1 VVSYDWSALA
11 ETIPEAVATV
21 IGDHYGLYGRVL
33 PFDTD
38 LFRDL
43 GSDAIDVLEILMT
56 LEECFDVYFDPSER
70 RRVQTVGDA
79 VALVESAL
87 SVRGRRASGSQGE
100 RKVQSP
106 QSRRTI
112 GKEIP

>member
-1 VVSYDWSALA
+1 VSYDWTVLA
-11 ETIPEAVATV
+11 ETLPEAVATV

-38 LFRDL
+38 LLRDL

-56 LEECFDVYFDPSER
+56 LEECFDVYFDPPDR
-70 RRVQTVGDA
+70 RRVQTIGDA
-79 VALVESAL
+79 VELVERAL
-87 SVRGRRASGSQGE
+87 SDRERGASGSQGE

-106 QSRRTI
+106 QSRRTT
-112 GKEIP
+112 GKEMP